1 MVKDH
6 LHPELEVL
14 GAVLT
19 LFDRRVKVAH
29 DVIKDVR
36 EHFPGKVFD
45 TVIPR
50 NIRLA
55 EAPSYGKNIF
65 EYDDESQGAQ
75 TYQAFAVE
83 VHNVVH
89 ELINQQTPQT

>member
-1 MVKDH
+1 LVKEH
-6 LHPELEVL
+6 LHPDLEVL

-29 DVIKDVR
+29 DVVKEVR
-36 EHFPGKVFD
+36 EHFPGHVFD

-75 TYQAFAVE
+75 TYQLFADE
-83 VHNVVH
+83 VHRSAT
-89 ELINQQTPQT
+89 ELINPQI